1 MDTVLVPISETP
13 ERWIVETHPGPTRLG
28 VVDRKAAGLW
38 LTPEP
43 GSLLEAAERGP
54 HASREA
60 VQSAIEAC
68 LGGACELFKFEKP
81 APLDPGQEGPGPAGS

>member
-1 MDTVLVPISETP
+1 MDTILVPISEAP

-28 VVDRKAAGLW
+28 VVERTSSGLW

-43 GSLLEAAERGP
+43 GSLLEPAPKGP

-60 VQSAIEAC
+60 VQSAIEDC

-81 APLDPGQEGPGPAGS
+81 APEERDPAAPGLPEG